1 MATHSP
7 NVSAFYVSL
16 VARNPK
22 DEDRATPPIDVL
34 VDTGSEL
41 SWLPR
46 NVLEQIGLV
55 PRRRC
60 SVETAT
66 GEAVSRDVV
75 FAEPGDAPLLGV
87 RTIEG
92 FGVTVDNIGHRFI
105 ARTMLAM

>member
-1 MATHSP
+1 MNTHPP

-22 DEDRATPPIDVL
+22 DEHRATTPIDVL

-60 SVETAT
+60 SFETAT
-66 GEAVSRDVV
+66 GEVVSRDVGYAILTAEGFETNDDIV
-75 FAEPGDAPLLGV
+75 FGEPGDAPLLGV
-87 RTIEG
+87 R
-92 FGVTVDNIGHRFI
+92 
-105 ARTMLAM
+105 